1 MKNTTWAVLIL
12 FTGLFI
18 ASCGGGEQTETME
31 DTTNLTV
38 EPVIDTPA
46 APIPDTVN
54 GIDTTVNLKET
65 QSSGVGK
72 PGAQLGK

>member
-38 EPVIDTPA
+38 EPVTPA
-46 APIPDTVN
+46 APVPDTVN

-72 PGAQLGK
+72 PDAQIGK